1 MSKVMLVEDDANL
14 LEIYQARLA
23 AEGFQIVTAKD
34 GEEALAIAVKERPDL
49 IIADIMMPKVS
60 GFDMLDIL
68 RGTPET
74 KNVKI
79 IMMTALSQLEDK
91 QRAEKLGA
99 DRYLVKSQVTLEDV
113 VRVVNEVLSG
123 QKSSNIGGI
132 PVEQPTPQVQ
142 NSSSVS
148 TSLTN
153 GVQSTPVVPEPQPQL
168 TMPEQI
174 AAPMPTP
181 PVEPQSNVAPAAN
194 PQTLPADTNAANQ
207 APTQEAPA
215 QKIPVINEKREHKV
229 IEPSPTFTTDKPNI
243 DNLLAQES
251 AKPAAEAAPALN
263 SVIQP
268 SQGTAGVPTQS
279 SPAGT
284 TMEPVLSSP
293 PTPPIQTPTTNQ
305 SPTPPAGTQL
315 IQ

>member
-68 RGTPET
+68 RSTPET

-123 QKSSNIGGI
+123 EKTSNIGGI
-132 PVEQPTPQVQ
+132 PVEQPSPQAQ
-142 NSSSVS
+142 PTDAVS
-148 TSLTN
+148 TSLTQ
-153 GVQSTPVVPEPQPQL
+153 GVPSTAAPEPLTTPTTPEPAPQ
-168 TMPEQI
+168 
-174 AAPMPTP
+174 APTAP
-181 PVEPQSNVAPAAN
+181 SNEASSPS
-194 PQTLPADTNAANQ
+194 TLPVDTTAANQ
-207 APTQEAPA
+207 APTQEAPV
-215 QKIPVINEKREHKV
+215 QQIPVISEKREHKV
-229 IEPSPTFTTDKPNI
+229 IEPSPGFTTDKP
-243 DNLLAQES
+243 DLGNLLAQES
-251 AKPAAEAAPALN
+251 AQSTPAPAPQLN

-268 SQGTAGVPTQS
+268 STGNPATAAPATP
-279 SPAGT
+279 PAGT
-284 TMEPVLSSP
+284 TMEPVIQNPAPAPQPSP
-293 PTPPIQTPTTNQ
+293 SMPPQNN
-305 SPTPPAGTQL
+305 QL

>member
-68 RGTPET
+68 RSTPET

-123 QKSSNIGGI
+123 EKTSNIGNI
-132 PVEQPTPQVQ
+132 PVEQPEPQAQ
-142 NSSSVS
+142 PTAAVS
-148 TSLTN
+148 TSLTE
-153 GVQSTPVVPEPQPQL
+153 GVPSTAMTEPVATAPVESTP
-168 TMPEQI
+168 MPAPS
-174 AAPMPTP
+174 AAPSTGT
-181 PVEPQSNVAPAAN
+181 SAPA
-194 PQTLPADTNAANQ
+194 TLPVDTAAPNQ
-207 APTQEAPA
+207 TPTQEAPA
-215 QKIPVINEKREHKV
+215 QQIPVISEKREHKV
-229 IEPSPTFTTDKPNI
+229 IEPTPGFTTDKPNI
-243 DNLLAQES
+243 DSLLAQES
-251 AKPAAEAAPALN
+251 AQSGPAPAPQLN

-268 SQGTAGVPTQS
+268 AGASTASAPAPAIP
-279 SPAGT
+279 PAGT
-284 TMEPVLSSP
+284 TMEPVLNTP
-293 PTPPIQTPTTNQ
+293 APKAQPATQPTPPQNN
-305 SPTPPAGTQL
+305 QL

>member
-68 RGTPET
+68 RSTPET

-99 DRYLVKSQVTLEDV
+99 NRYLVKSQVTLEDV
-113 VRVVNEVLSG
+113 VRVTKEVLAD
-123 QKSSNIGGI
+123 QNPTNISGI
-132 PVEQPTPQVQ
+132 PVEPAQPQIQ
-142 NSSSVS
+142 NPASVS
-148 TSLTN
+148 TSLTE
-153 GVQSTPVVPEPQPQL
+153 GVQSTPVAPLPQPSIPEPSPASMPSQPA
-168 TMPEQI
+168 EQQ
-174 AAPMPTP
+174 PVPTP
-181 PVEPQSNVAPAAN
+181 PATN
-194 PQTLPADTNAANQ
+194 PQTLPVDASEANQ

-215 QKIPVINEKREHKV
+215 QTIPVINEKREHKV
-229 IEPSPTFTTDKPNI
+229 IEPSPNFTTDKPSI

-251 AKPAAEAAPALN
+251 VKPATVAAPALN

-268 SQGTAGVPTQS
+268 ST
-279 SPAGT
+279 GT
-284 TMEPVLSSP
+284 TMEPVLNNP
-293 PTPPIQTPTTNQ
+293 AAAPAQHPAVNQ
-305 SPTPPAGTQL
+305 PPTPPAGTQL

>member
-68 RGTPET
+68 RSTPET

-123 QKSSNIGGI
+123 EKTSNIGNI
-132 PVEQPTPQVQ
+132 PVEQPEPQAQ
-142 NSSSVS
+142 PTAAVS
-148 TSLTN
+148 TSLTE
-153 GVQSTPVVPEPQPQL
+153 GVPSTAMTEPVATAPAPVESTP
-168 TMPEQI
+168 MPAPS
-174 AAPMPTP
+174 AAPSTGT
-181 PVEPQSNVAPAAN
+181 SAPA
-194 PQTLPADTNAANQ
+194 TLPVDTAAPNQ

-215 QKIPVINEKREHKV
+215 QQIPVISEKREHKV
-229 IEPSPTFTTDKPNI
+229 IEPTPGFTTDKPNI
-243 DNLLAQES
+243 DSLLAQES
-251 AKPAAEAAPALN
+251 AQSSPAPAPQLN

-268 SQGTAGVPTQS
+268 AGASTASAPAPAIP
-279 SPAGT
+279 PAGT
-284 TMEPVLSSP
+284 TMEPVLNNP
-293 PTPPIQTPTTNQ
+293 APKAQPATQPTPPQNN
-305 SPTPPAGTQL
+305 QL

>member
-68 RGTPET
+68 RSTPET

-123 QKSSNIGGI
+123 EKTSNIGNI
-132 PVEQPTPQVQ
+132 PVEQPEPQAQ
-142 NSSSVS
+142 PTAAVS
-148 TSLTN
+148 TSLTE
-153 GVQSTPVVPEPQPQL
+153 GVPSTATTEPVVAAPAPVESTP
-168 TMPEQI
+168 MPAPS
-174 AAPMPTP
+174 AAPSTGT
-181 PVEPQSNVAPAAN
+181 SAPA
-194 PQTLPADTNAANQ
+194 TLPVDTAAPNQ

-215 QKIPVINEKREHKV
+215 QQIPVINEKREHKV
-229 IEPSPTFTTDKPNI
+229 IEPTPGFTTDKPNI
-243 DNLLAQES
+243 DSLLAQES
-251 AKPAAEAAPALN
+251 AQSGPAPAPQLN

-268 SQGTAGVPTQS
+268 AGTSTANASAPATPT
-279 SPAGT
+279 AGT
-284 TMEPVLSSP
+284 TMEPVLNTP
-293 PTPPIQTPTTNQ
+293 APKAQPTPPQNN
-305 SPTPPAGTQL
+305 QL

>member
-1 MSKVMLVEDDANL
+1 MSKIMLVEDDANL

-49 IIADIMMPKVS
+49 IVADIMMPKVS

-123 QKSSNIGGI
+123 EKTSNIGSI
-132 PVEQPTPQVQ
+132 PIEQPAPQPQ
-142 NSSSVS
+142 PTANVS
-148 TSLTN
+148 TSLTQ
-153 GVQSTPVVPEPQPQL
+153 GIPSTAS
-168 TMPEQI
+168 
-174 AAPMPTP
+174 AAPPTAPTP
-181 PVEPQSNVAPAAN
+181 AEPAPQVPTEPSNNETSSPT
-194 PQTLPADTNAANQ
+194 TLPVDTAAANQ
-207 APTQEAPA
+207 APTQEAPV
-215 QKIPVINEKREHKV
+215 QQIPVITEKREHKV
-229 IEPSPTFTTDKPNI
+229 IEPSPGFTTDKP
-243 DNLLAQES
+243 DLGNLLAQES
-251 AKPAAEAAPALN
+251 AQSSPAPAPQLN

-268 SQGTAGVPTQS
+268 LTGNPAATTTPVMP
-279 SPAGT
+279 PAGT
-284 TMEPVLSSP
+284 TMEPVIQNPAPAPQPSTSVP
-293 PTPPIQTPTTNQ
+293 PQ
-305 SPTPPAGTQL
+305 SNQL

>member
-68 RGTPET
+68 RSTPET

-123 QKSSNIGGI
+123 EKTSNIGNI
-132 PVEQPTPQVQ
+132 PVEQPEPQAQ
-142 NSSSVS
+142 PTAAVS
-148 TSLTN
+148 TSLTE
-153 GVQSTPVVPEPQPQL
+153 GVPSTATTEPVVAAPAPVESTP
-168 TMPEQI
+168 MPAPSEAPSTGTSAPATLPVDT
-174 AAPMPTP
+174 AAP
-181 PVEPQSNVAPAAN
+181 
-194 PQTLPADTNAANQ
+194 NQ

-215 QKIPVINEKREHKV
+215 QQIPVINEKREHKV
-229 IEPSPTFTTDKPNI
+229 IEPTPGFTTDKPNI
-243 DNLLAQES
+243 DSLLAQES
-251 AKPAAEAAPALN
+251 AQSGPAPAPQLN

-268 SQGTAGVPTQS
+268 AGTSTANASAPATPT
-279 SPAGT
+279 AGT
-284 TMEPVLSSP
+284 TMEPVLNTPAPTAQAAP
-293 PTPPIQTPTTNQ
+293 PTPAQNN
-305 SPTPPAGTQL
+305 QL